1 MNMPF
6 NYGPRDHLGQ
16 ILEYQIRNSQWN
28 RIDIAVAWINE
39 AVFAGASGE
48 EGYDFYT
55 AFENFLDVEGNII
68 NITFGNS
75 LHGSERQGIQHL
87 INIRDANPNR
97 LLNIYMYD
105 GRETFH
111 PKVFL
116 FSNEESGRLIVGSTN
131 LSNAAMMYNF
141 EAFLSIEQPIDSEE
155 ITEAQD
161 FFSELQNWN
170 HEEPNQN
177 LIIQIYERDE

>member
-1 MNMPF
+1 MPF
-6 NYGPRDHLGQ
+6 HYGPRDHLGQ
-16 ILEYQIRNSQWN
+16 ILEEQFRSMQWN

-39 AVFAGASGE
+39 AVFAGASGQD
-48 EGYDFYT
+48 GYDFFS
-55 AFENFLDVEGNII
+55 AFEDFLDVEGNTI

-75 LHGSERQGIQHL
+75 LHGSEREGIQHL
-87 INIRDANPNR
+87 INIREAQPNR
-97 LLNIYMYD
+97 LLNIYMYN

-116 FSNEESGRLIVGSTN
+116 FSNEERARLVVGSTN

-141 EAFLSIEQPIDSEE
+141 EALLSIEQPIESQE
-155 ITEAQD
+155 IIRSRE

-170 HEEPNQN
+170 QDEPHQN
-177 LIIQIYERDE
+177 LIIQIYEGEE